1 MPPPFSNRRANTS
14 SPFLGSSMSTSTR
27 RSRAD
32 SSIFN
37 TSTMSTTTDGF
48 LCGYNVRGEEIQ
60 KRLNS
65 AQRKKTFPK
74 TTKQPKFT
82 GYTMSEDELLPFLG
96 AKYENG
102 RGQFWA
108 IVEII
113 NFSKNKELP
122 FKQIYQIYYYLYKHV
137 LDEKHLRGIFNADPS
152 KFARNIFR
160 DENEIF
166 IVRGTNPDFFVSLT
180 NPDVDHVPPEIREQE
195 RKLIFSKFENQG
207 NV

>member
-1 MPPPFSNRRANTS
+1 MPPPFSNRRANTP
-14 SPFLGSSMSTSTR
+14 SPFLGSSMSTSNR
-27 RSRAD
+27 RSRAA
-32 SSIFN
+32 SSVFN
-37 TSTMSTTTDGF
+37 TSTMSTILNTTTMSTTTDGF

-74 TTKQPKFT
+74 TTKEPKFT
-82 GYTMSEDELLPFLG
+82 GYTMSEDELLPYLG

-113 NFSKNKELP
+113 KFSKNKELP
-122 FKQIYQIYYYLYKHV
+122 FKHIYQIYYCLYKHV
-137 LDEKHLRGIFNADPS
+137 LDEKALRGIFNADPS
-152 KFARNIFR
+152 KFARNIFV

-166 IVRGTNPDFFVSLT
+166 IVRGTNPDFFVSLV
-180 NPDVDHVPPEIREQE
+180 NPD
-195 RKLIFSKFENQG
+195 G
-207 NV
+207 

>member
-1 MPPPFSNRRANTS
+1 MPPPFSNRRANTTS
-14 SPFLGSSMSTSTR
+14 SFLGSSISSSNMPPPFSNRRVNTPSSFLGSSMMSSSTR

-48 LCGYNVRGEEIQ
+48 LGGYDVKGEEIQ

-74 TTKQPKFT
+74 TTKEPKFT

-108 IVEII
+108 IIEII
-113 NFSKNKELP
+113 KFSKNKELP
-122 FKQIYQIYYYLYKHV
+122 FKHIYQIYYYLYKHV
-137 LDEKHLRGIFNADPS
+137 LDEKAVSFYFITFMGNCVITS
-152 KFARNIFR
+152 KEFPR
-160 DENEIF
+160 
-166 IVRGTNPDFFVSLT
+166 S
-180 NPDVDHVPPEIREQE
+180 H
-195 RKLIFSKFENQG
+195 K
-207 NV
+207 